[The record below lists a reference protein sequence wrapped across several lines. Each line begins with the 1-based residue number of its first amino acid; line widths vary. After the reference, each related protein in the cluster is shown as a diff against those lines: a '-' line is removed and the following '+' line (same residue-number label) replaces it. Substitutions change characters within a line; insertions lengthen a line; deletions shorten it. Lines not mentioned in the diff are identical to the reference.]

1 MLRGPLGLK
10 YSCPS
15 QSTWLLCHS
24 TLLSV
29 IEEGVDTACE
39 RGLHMIYVRIYELE
53 LTLEDLFEI
62 LSFIFSITNS
72 NSRNFPASEFEGMW
86 IELGKCLEEFLF
98 GDQ

>member
-29 IEEGVDTACE
+29 IEEGVDTACD
-39 RGLHMIYVRIYELE
+39 RGLHIPYKIHRFKKRVEVIIYNFLLLTNELS
-53 LTLEDLFEI
+53 
-62 LSFIFSITNS
+62 LSCS
-72 NSRNFPASEFEGMW
+72 
-86 IELGKCLEEFLF
+86 F
-98 GDQ
+98 GTQNKKF